1 MSGKVVLITGC
12 SSGIGKALALEF
24 HNSGFKVIATARK
37 KEDILDL
44 EEKGC
49 HIEQLDVTNDDDQL
63 RVVENSLK
71 TFGKID
77 ILINNAGYGLM
88 APTIDLQEEEIHQQF
103 KTNVYAPLSLI
114 RKVVPLMKE
123 NESGIIINMG
133 SISGI
138 ATTPFAGAYCASKA
152 ALHSFSDALRMELQ
166 PFGIEVM
173 AVQPGSI
180 KSNFGEASMERASSN
195 FSKNS
200 WYKSL
205 ETSILKR
212 ANFSQIASTPTSV
225 FANKIVQI
233 VKSGNIPPYLLIGKK
248 SFSLVML
255 KKLLPTKL
263 YDSILRKKFGLNS
276 IKSH

>member
-1 MSGKVVLITGC
+1 MQNKVVLITGC

-24 HNSGFKVIATARK
+24 SKNEFKVIATARK

-49 HIEQLDVTNDDDQL
+49 HVEQLDVTNNDEQL
-63 RVVENSLK
+63 RVVENIFK
-71 TFGKID
+71 IFDKID

-88 APTIDLQEEEIHQQF
+88 APTIDLHEEEIHQQF

-114 RKVVPLMKE
+114 RKVVPSMKE

-180 KSNFGEASMERASSN
+180 KSNFGEASMKKAASN
-195 FSKNS
+195 FSENS

-205 ETSILKR
+205 ESSILKR
-212 ANFSQIASTPTSV
+212 ANGSQIVSTPTAV
-225 FANKIVQI
+225 FAKKIVHL
-233 VKSGNIPPYLLIGKK
+233 VKRGNIPPYLLIGKK
-248 SFSLVML
+248 SLSLPLL
-255 KKLLPTKL
+255 KKFLPTKL